1 MRGGTET
8 WEVFKKAFLD
18 RLYHGEKWETKVVK
32 FINLCQG
39 GMSVL
44 EYSFKFTQLSIY
56 APSLVSNNRDEMN
69 FFMTSNVIRL

>member
-44 EYSFKFTQLSIY
+44 EYSFIFTKLSKY
-56 APSLVSNNRDEMN
+56 DPSLVSDTIDEMN
-69 FFMTSNVIRL
+69 RFVICDGTVR